1 MVLGDEIEQHGVLLL
16 YTGIEVHAVE
26 GLIDLPD
33 GALERVV
40 LLVAEERG
48 VTKLLFQHIDFLH
61 SVLVGGME
69 RLLAGYLADAQP
81 LIVVVVEGV
90 ERIGIVDDDLEEC
103 IALVSRWHRLLLQ
116 GASKHLH
123 QLPELRDL
131 LLANALVYCISLDEV
146 LLQHAVCP
154 TPKLNTST
162 TFYAVANRRY
172 HLKVIVFNLIV
183 FPVCGSC
190 RKFCDN

>member
-1 MVLGDEIEQHGVLLL
+1 MQLIANFIKLGVPLKESLVFALKRKREGSRSNLLL
-16 YTGIEVHAVE
+16 YTGIEVHTVE

-40 LLVAEERG
+40 LLVAKKRG
-48 VTKLLFQHIDFLH
+48 VTKLLLQHIDFLH
-61 SVLVGGME
+61 SVLVGGVKG
-69 RLLAGYLADAQP
+69 LLADAQP

-103 IALVSRWHRLLLQ
+103 IALVSRWQRLLLQ

-131 LLANALVYCISLDEV
+131 LLANALVHCISLDEV
-146 LLQHAVCP
+146 FPDASLA
-154 TPKLNTST
+154 
-162 TFYAVANRRY
+162 Y
-172 HLKVIVFNLIV
+172 HVLALSSDTCK
-183 FPVCGSC
+183 
-190 RKFCDN
+190 RMR

>member
-1 MVLGDEIEQHGVLLL
+1 MAPGEEIEQHGCFFF
-16 YTGIEVHAVE
+16 YTGIEVHTVE

-48 VTKLLFQHIDFLH
+48 VTELLFQHIDFLH
-61 SVLVGGME
+61 SVLVGGVKG
-69 RLLAGYLADAQP
+69 LLAGGLADAQP

-103 IALVSRWHRLLLQ
+103 IALVSRWQRLLLQ

-131 LLANALVYCISLDEV
+131 LLANALVHCISLDEV
-146 LLQHAVCP
+146 FPDASLA
-154 TPKLNTST
+154 
-162 TFYAVANRRY
+162 Y
-172 HLKVIVFNLIV
+172 HVLALSSDTCK
-183 FPVCGSC
+183 
-190 RKFCDN
+190 RMR

>member
-1 MVLGDEIEQHGVLLL
+1 MVLSNEVEQHGGFFFH
-16 YTGIEVHAVE
+16 TGVEVHATKS
-26 GLIDLPD
+26 LIDLPD

-61 SVLVGGME
+61 SVLVGGMKA
-69 RLLAGYLADAQP
+69 LLAGGLADAQS

-90 ERIGIVDDDLEEC
+90 ERIGVVDDDLEEC
-103 IALVSRWHRLLLQ
+103 IALVGRWQRLLLQ

-131 LLANALVYCISLDEV
+131 LLANALVHGIPLDEV

-154 TPKLNTST
+154 LAEAYTSLAMHAIP
-162 TFYAVANRRY
+162 Y
-172 HLKVIVFNLIV
+172 
-183 FPVCGSC
+183 
-190 RKFCDN
+190 

>member
-1 MVLGDEIEQHGVLLL
+1 MQLIANFIKLGVPLKESLVFALKRKREGSRSNLLL
-16 YTGIEVHAVE
+16 YTGIEVHTVE

-48 VTKLLFQHIDFLH
+48 VAELLFQHIDFLH
-61 SVLVGGME
+61 SVLVGGMKG
-69 RLLAGYLADAQP
+69 LLSGGLADAQP

-103 IALVSRWHRLLLQ
+103 IALVSRWQRLLLQ

-131 LLANALVYCISLDEV
+131 LLANALVYGISIDEV

-154 TPKLNTST
+154 LAEADTPLTV
-162 TFYAVANRRY
+162 YAVPN
-172 HLKVIVFNLIV
+172 
-183 FPVCGSC
+183 
-190 RKFCDN
+190 

>member
-40 LLVAEERG
+40 LLVAKERG

-61 SVLVGGME
+61 SVLVGGVKG
-69 RLLAGYLADAQP
+69 LLVGGLADAQP

-103 IALVSRWHRLLLQ
+103 IALVGRWQRLLLQ